1 MPRSIKP
8 DLTIVDVAGPAL
20 QGGADARPGYAFAA
34 LRQKKS
40 AVRGALNQSARAVEE
55 LIGYPFQRDAAVG
68 ATVDINVGV
77 GTLTDHHQH
86 HAVAG
91 NPEAPGISE
100 LVEPTQRKGQQVIFI
115 ICHAP
120 IISVRAG
127 QRQRRHV
134 GACP

>member
-1 MPRSIKP
+1 MLRSTKP
-8 DLTIVDVAGPAL
+8 DMTIVDVAGPAL
-20 QGGADARPGYAFAA
+20 QGGADARPRDTFAV
-34 LRQKKS
+34 LRQEKS

-55 LIGYPFQRDAAVG
+55 LIGYPFQRDATMG

-91 NPEAPGISE
+91 NPEAPRISE

-120 IISVRAG
+120 IISVRTS
-127 QRQRRHV
+127 QRQLRHV